1 MGASLGV
8 FHGVDARD
16 EADGLGLPRLL
27 YERSAGPGIRR
38 TAKSCDEVPPSHLI
52 LLSRGS
58 HPTTVWNE
66 QCFASQQ
73 NWLPMSEL
81 GQKQI

>member
-38 TAKSCDEVPPSHLI
+38 TAKSCDEVPPSHLMP
-52 LLSRGS
+52 S
-58 HPTTVWNE
+58 
-66 QCFASQQ
+66 SQLQ
-73 NWLPMSEL
+73 ET
-81 GQKQI
+81 GAEYQA